1 MLDPWH
7 LLKAIKPK
15 IHGNNAL
22 QEAKLEKIMQ
32 LMVERNIDYY
42 RRDKEMLKADPSTA
56 SVIEEMDK
64 KKEQIFFCEVEGSF
78 IGIRHNNCEINEL
91 IKRDVPQEVC
101 MDPLQL
107 EKAPAKYL
115 LTTYTE
121 MSSRRKTRRA
131 VDQK

>member
-42 RRDKEMLKADPSTA
+42 RRDKEMLKADSSTA

-78 IGIRHNNCEINEL
+78 IGIRRNNCEGINDL
-91 IKRDVPQEVC
+91 IKRDVPQEVRIEQ
-101 MDPLQL
+101 LL
-107 EKAPAKYL
+107 EKIHIL
-115 LTTYTE
+115 
-121 MSSRRKTRRA
+121 
-131 VDQK
+131 